1 MSRYYHSISNILYAF
16 ANIRDKSQEAMLDTL
31 FWNTTLR
38 SDPLAVSGTAAA
50 KRTQET
56 NRVLSSGLVA
66 ISINGNNITKS
77 GIDFIRRAISTNHWF
92 LGEFQAVTH
101 SVRTL
106 LLDR

>member
-1 MSRYYHSISNILYAF
+1 
-16 ANIRDKSQEAMLDTL
+16 MLDTL

-50 KRTQET
+50 KRSQET

-92 LGEFQAVTH
+92 LGEFLGVTH
-101 SVRTL
+101 SLRNSLLVDIPIL
-106 LLDR
+106 LLSSQSSFYGQVLMLLII

>member
-1 MSRYYHSISNILYAF
+1 
-16 ANIRDKSQEAMLDTL
+16 MLDTL

-92 LGEFQAVTH
+92 LGEFQAVSH
-101 SVRTL
+101 SVRTS